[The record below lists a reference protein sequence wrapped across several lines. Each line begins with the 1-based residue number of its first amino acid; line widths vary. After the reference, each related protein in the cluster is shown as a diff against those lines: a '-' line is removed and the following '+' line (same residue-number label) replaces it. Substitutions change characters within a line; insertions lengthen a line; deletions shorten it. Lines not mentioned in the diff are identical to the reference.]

1 MLWLLVATHIQHNTF
16 KITTLRKLV
25 VPSLVNRLN
34 KDSKEGWRNE
44 TRRQIKT
51 IQQHFSDLIVP
62 RNYAT
67 ASVNLFN
74 DRINRGLSVPGSEFL
89 IMFFIYYLS
98 KINKLYTY
106 FQPEQKPYSTLP
118 IMYQPFPP
126 YNQFVPQGG
135 PAAPIH
141 YQSQVPPMPHPASN
155 IAPPVQRPTQTE
167 QPKVVVLGKKQII
180 SKK

>member
-1 MLWLLVATHIQHNTF
+1 M
-16 KITTLRKLV
+16 
-25 VPSLVNRLN
+25 
-34 KDSKEGWRNE
+34 
-44 TRRQIKT
+44 
-51 IQQHFSDLIVP
+51 P

-180 SKK
+180 SKKQWLYGLPIATLTWLRYLKLITMVDFRFNKERSHENTGNTN